1 MDFLFLDITFFC
13 GNNSQT
19 ACTDN
24 VTSHKNADTL
34 LIVEI
39 GVILFFYLMQ
49 LLILCYNTY
58 SFIIG

>member
-1 MDFLFLDITFFC
+1 MDFLFHDITFIC
-13 GNNSQT
+13 GNNSQIV
-19 ACTDN
+19 CTDN
-24 VTSHKNADTL
+24 ATSQKNADTL

-39 GVILFFYLMQ
+39 GVILFFYLLQ